1 MWMMTLHTDVTVHA
15 SAVVADAYD
24 DDDDDN
30 TYNGDFADILR
41 EILDVSFMERHA
53 LELDCAFSVID

>member
-1 MWMMTLHTDVTVHA
+1 MMTLHTDITVHA

-30 TYNGDFADILR
+30 AYNGDFADILR
-41 EILDVSFMERHA
+41 EILGVSFMERHA
-53 LELDCAFSVID
+53 LDLDGAFGIID